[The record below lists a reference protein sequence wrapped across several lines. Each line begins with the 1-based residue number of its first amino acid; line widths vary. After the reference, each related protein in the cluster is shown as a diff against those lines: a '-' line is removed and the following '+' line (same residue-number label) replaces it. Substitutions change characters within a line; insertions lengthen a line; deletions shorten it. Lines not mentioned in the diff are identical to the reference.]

1 MCLEILLPLVSNPDL
16 TIRQLVA
23 IQLIEQAGGTE
34 DFRKMVNR
42 MKIPPAA
49 MSRCIDGLCAFGFAK
64 RSRNDSDRRKVFVHL
79 TPKGKALAEQLGGK

>member
-1 MCLEILLPLVSNPDL
+1 MPDL

-23 IQLIEQAGGTE
+23 IQLIAQAGGTE

-49 MSRCIDGLCAFGFAK
+49 MSRCVDGLCAFGLGK

-79 TPKGKALAEQLGGK
+79 TADGKDLAVQLRGK